1 MFWEKINK
9 HSNLVTIIIG
19 LGMVILL
26 WAMINANGEVAH
38 SSMGYS
44 SDTVF
49 ARVNQIV
56 EVGDIQLGEV
66 AQKYQ
71 IVKVEVLEGEHSND
85 FFTIDYGKRSIL
97 PSEKL
102 LHLNDHIMVMIT
114 KMPNGDINASFVD
127 YVRTDSLI
135 VLGIFFVLACFVVS
149 GWKGFRSLV
158 ATGLS
163 ILIILFF
170 IVPQI
175 NAGSNPILISLV
187 GSFVFLTL
195 SQYLVYGWTMKTH
208 LSLAGILFSIAIM
221 GVLAGVFVNYA
232 QLNGTGDESAIYLL
246 QLPGQINIK
255 NLLIAGII
263 IGSLGIMDDL
273 IVGQTSVVIEIFRAN
288 PNMSLRERFSRAMN
302 VGRDHIAATVNTLVF
317 AYLGAS
323 LPLFLLFTLGN
334 ANFVTLLNQSIL
346 AEEVVRTLVGT
357 IGLFLA
363 VPVSTFLACWALDN
377 PTRLAKMV
385 TVFGPLLNPSEVT
398 EEGHHH

>member
-1 MFWEKINK
+1 
-9 HSNLVTIIIG
+9 
-19 LGMVILL
+19 
-26 WAMINANGEVAH
+26 
-38 SSMGYS
+38 
-44 SDTVF
+44 
-49 ARVNQIV
+49 
-56 EVGDIQLGEV
+56 
-66 AQKYQ
+66 
-71 IVKVEVLEGEHSND
+71 
-85 FFTIDYGKRSIL
+85 
-97 PSEKL
+97 
-102 LHLNDHIMVMIT
+102 VMIT
-114 KMPNGDINASFVD
+114 TMPDGSINPSFVD
-127 YVRTDSLI
+127 FVRTKSLVI
-135 VLGIFFVLACFVVS
+135 LGIIFVLVCIVVS

-163 ILIILFF
+163 ILVILFF

-175 NAGSNPILISLV
+175 NAGKDPVFVSLI

-221 GVLAGVFVNYA
+221 GVLSVIFVNFA

-288 PNMSLRERFSRAMN
+288 PNMSLRDRFSRSMN

-334 ANFVTLLNQSIL
+334 ADFLTLLNQSIL

-385 TVFGPLLNPSEVT
+385 AIFGPLLNPSEVT

>member
-26 WAMINANGEVAH
+26 WVMINANSEVAH

-66 AQKYQ
+66 TQKYQ

-85 FFTIDYGKRSIL
+85 FFTVDYGKRSIL
-97 PSEKL
+97 PSDKL
-102 LHLNDHIMVMIT
+102 LKLNDHIMVMIT
-114 KMPNGDINASFVD
+114 TMPNDDINASFVD

-175 NAGSNPILISLV
+175 NAGKNPVLVSLI

-208 LSLAGILFSIAIM
+208 LSLIGILFSIAIM

-288 PNMSLRERFSRAMN
+288 PNMFLRERFSRAMN

-334 ANFVTLLNQSIL
+334 ADFITLLNQSIL

-398 EEGHHH
+398 EEDHHH

>member
-9 HSNLVTIIIG
+9 HSNLVSVFLG
-19 LGMVILL
+19 LGLVILL
-26 WAMINANGEVAH
+26 WVMINANAATSH

-44 SDTVF
+44 SDTVI

-66 AQKYQ
+66 TQKYQ
-71 IVKVEVLEGEHSND
+71 IVKVEILEGEHSND
-85 FFTIDYGKRSIL
+85 FFTVEYGKRSIL
-97 PSEKL
+97 STEKL
-102 LHLNDHIMVMIT
+102 LKLNDRIMVMIT
-114 KMPNGDINASFVD
+114 TMPDGDINASFID
-127 YVRTDSLI
+127 YVRTESLT
-135 VLGIFFVLACFVVS
+135 VLGILFILACIVVS
-149 GWKGFRSLV
+149 GWKGIRSLV

-163 ILIILFF
+163 ILVILFF

-175 NAGSNPILISLV
+175 NAGKNPVLISLI

-288 PNMSLRERFSRAMN
+288 PNLSLHERFSRAMN

-323 LPLFLLFTLGN
+323 LPLFLLFSLGN
-334 ANFVTLLNQSIL
+334 ANFIILLNQSIL

-363 VPVSTFLACWALDN
+363 VPVSTFLACWAFDN
-377 PTRLAKMV
+377 PNRLAKMV
-385 TVFGPLLNPSEVT
+385 TFFGPLLNPSEVN

>member
-9 HSNLVTIIIG
+9 HSNLVSIILG
-19 LGMVILL
+19 LGLVILL
-26 WAMINANGEVAH
+26 WIMITANAATSH
-38 SSMGYS
+38 ASMGYS
-44 SDTVF
+44 SDTVI

-66 AQKYQ
+66 LQKYQ
-71 IVKVEVLEGEHSND
+71 IVKVEVVEGEHSND
-85 FFTIDYGKRSIL
+85 FFTIEYGKRSIL
-97 PSEKL
+97 PSDKL
-102 LHLNDHIMVMIT
+102 LTLNDRIMVMIT
-114 KMPNGDINASFVD
+114 TMPDGDINASFVD
-127 YVRTDSLI
+127 YVRTESLI
-135 VLGIFFVLACFVVS
+135 VLGLLFLLACIVVS
-149 GWKGFRSLV
+149 GWKGIRSLV

-175 NAGSNPILISLV
+175 NAGKNPILISLI

-195 SQYLVYGWTMKTH
+195 SLYLVYGWTLKTH
-208 LSLAGILFSIAIM
+208 LTLAGILFSIIILGIM
-221 GVLAGVFVNYA
+221 AVFFVNYS

-288 PNMSLRERFSRAMN
+288 PNMTLRERFSRAMN
-302 VGRDHIAATVNTLVF
+302 VGRDHIASTVNTLVF

-334 ANFVTLLNQSIL
+334 ASFITLLNQSIL

-377 PTRLAKMV
+377 PKRLAKMV
-385 TVFGPLLNPSEVT
+385 TIFGPLLNPSEIS
-398 EEGHHH
+398 EASHHH

>member
-1 MFWEKINK
+1 M
-9 HSNLVTIIIG
+9 IIILSLIG
-19 LGMVILL
+19 SK
-26 WAMINANGEVAH
+26 NAATAT

-44 SDTVF
+44 TDTVL

-56 EVGDIQLGEV
+56 ETGDIQLGEV
-66 AQKYQ
+66 TQKYQ
-71 IVKVEVLEGEHSND
+71 VVKVEVLEGAHSND
-85 FFTIDYGKRSIL
+85 FFTVEYGKRSIL
-97 PSEKL
+97 STNRL
-102 LHLNDHIMVMIT
+102 LKINDRIMVMIT
-114 KMPNGDINASFVD
+114 IMPDGDINASFVD
-127 YVRTDSLI
+127 YIRTNSLI
-135 VLGIFFVLACFVVS
+135 ILGVLFLLACIIVS
-149 GWKGFRSLV
+149 GWKGVRSLV

-170 IVPQI
+170 IIPEI
-175 NAGSNPILISLV
+175 NAGKNPILISLI

-195 SQYLVYGWTMKTH
+195 SLYLVYGWTLKTH
-208 LSLAGILFSIAIM
+208 LTLAGILFSIAIM
-221 GVLAGVFVNYA
+221 GFLAVFFVNYS

-255 NLLIAGII
+255 SLLIAGII

-288 PNMSLRERFSRAMN
+288 PNMALRERFSRAMN

-334 ANFVTLLNQSIL
+334 ANFIILLNQSIL

-363 VPVSTFLACWALDN
+363 VPVSTFLACWALDD
-377 PTRLAKMV
+377 PKRLAKLV
-385 TVFGPLLNPSEVT
+385 TVFGPLLNPTEVNEPT
-398 EEGHHH
+398 HHH

>member
-9 HSNLVTIIIG
+9 RSNLVTIIIG
-19 LGMVILL
+19 LGMVLLL
-26 WAMINANGEVAH
+26 WVIIKSNAEVDH

-66 AQKYQ
+66 TQKYQ
-71 IVKVEVLEGEHSND
+71 IVKVEVLEGKHSND
-85 FFTIDYGKRSIL
+85 FFTVEYGKRSIL
-97 PSEKL
+97 PSGKL
-102 LHLNDHIMVMIT
+102 LKLNERIMVMVST
-114 KMPNGDINASFVD
+114 MPNGDLNVSFVD

-135 VLGIFFVLACFVVS
+135 VLGIVFVLACIIVS

-175 NAGSNPILISLV
+175 NAGRNPILISLV
-187 GSFVFLTL
+187 GSFIFLTL

-221 GVLAGVFVNYA
+221 GVMAGVFVNYA

-273 IVGQTSVVIEIFRAN
+273 IVGQTSVVIEIYRAN
-288 PNMSLRERFSRAMN
+288 ANMSLRERFSRAMN

-334 ANFVTLLNQSIL
+334 ANFITLLNQSIL
-346 AEEVVRTLVGT
+346 SEEVVRTLVGT

-377 PTRLAKMV
+377 PNRLAKMV
-385 TVFGPLLNPSEVT
+385 AVFGPLLNPSEVN

>member
-9 HSNLVTIIIG
+9 QSNLVTIIIG
-19 LGMVILL
+19 VAMVIML
-26 WAMINANGEVAH
+26 WTMITANSNISH

-44 SDTVF
+44 TDTVM
-49 ARVNQIV
+49 ARVNQII
-56 EVGDIQLGEV
+56 EVGDIQMGEV
-66 AQKYQ
+66 TQKYQ
-71 IVKVEVLEGEHSND
+71 VVKVEVLEGDHSND
-85 FFTIDYGKRSIL
+85 FFTVEYGKRSIL
-97 PSEKL
+97 PSDKL
-102 LHLNDHIMVMIT
+102 LIPNERIMVMLT
-114 KMPNGDINASFVD
+114 TMPNGDLNANFVD
-127 YVRTDSLI
+127 FIRTDSLI
-135 VLGIFFVLACFVVS
+135 ILGVVFILACIIVS

-175 NAGSNPILISLV
+175 NAGKNPILISLV

-208 LSLAGILFSIAIM
+208 LSLAGILFSIALM

-246 QLPGQINIK
+246 QFPGQINIK

-288 PNMSLRERFSRAMN
+288 PNLTLRERFSRAMN

-334 ANFVTLLNQSIL
+334 ASFVTLLNQSIL

-363 VPVSTFLACWALDN
+363 VPVSTFLTCWALDN
-377 PTRLAKMV
+377 PKRLDKMV
-385 TVFGPLLNPSEVT
+385 TVFGPLLNPSEINDS
-398 EEGHHH
+398 GHHH

>member
-9 HSNLVTIIIG
+9 RSNLISIIAG
-19 LGMVILL
+19 LMMIMILWL
-26 WAMINANGEVAH
+26 IAPNNAK
-38 SSMGYS
+38 STPSTMGYS
-44 SDTVF
+44 TDTVI

-66 AQKYQ
+66 NQKYQ

-85 FFTIDYGKRSIL
+85 FFTMEYGKRSIL
-97 PSEKL
+97 SSDKL
-102 LHLNDHIMVMIT
+102 LKVNDRIMVMLT
-114 KMPNGDINASFVD
+114 SMPEGDINTSFVD
-127 YVRTDSLI
+127 YVRTNSLI
-135 VLGIFFVLACFVVS
+135 VLGVIFVLACIIVS
-149 GWKGFRSLV
+149 GWKGIRSLV

-170 IVPQI
+170 IVPEI
-175 NAGSNPILISLV
+175 NAGKNPILISLI

-195 SQYLVYGWTMKTH
+195 SLYLVYGWTLKTH
-208 LSLAGILFSIAIM
+208 LTLAGILFSIAIM
-221 GVLAGVFVNYA
+221 GVLAVFFVNFSR
-232 QLNGTGDESAIYLL
+232 LNGSGDESAIYLL
-246 QLPGQINIK
+246 QFPGQINIK

-288 PNMSLRERFSRAMN
+288 PNMPLRERFSRAMN

-334 ANFVTLLNQSIL
+334 ADFLILLNQSIL

-363 VPVSTFLACWALDN
+363 VPVSTFLACWALDD
-377 PTRLAKMV
+377 PKRLAKMV
-385 TVFGPLLNPSEVT
+385 TVFGPLLNPT
-398 EEGHHH
+398 EINEPTHHQ